1 MCKIIQEDS
10 SRMVEKTFISDEGSP
25 KWLDVHSVCVHS
37 MCGVEASR
45 QVSLLIC
52 IPGVCYMPP
61 AG

>member
-25 KWLDVHSVCVHS
+25 KWLDVHSVCR
-37 MCGVEASR
+37 VEASR
-45 QVSLLIC
+45 QVSLLIR